1 MTRPPVL
8 SMVTRSS
15 HPYNPLSEENRYRVL
30 NVFLNGLTLTGI
42 LIILFPLYWMWNSA
56 LVPIEDVYDVPAAVF
71 PFNLTFEH
79 FNTLLT
85 ATNFPSY
92 YTSSIVLALGS
103 ISLVVTVST
112 LGGYGL
118 TRISFPYKRT
128 FARGI
133 LFGYMFPPILL
144 GIPMYI
150 LWSQVGLINSYVGVI
165 LAVSAT
171 GLPFTL
177 WIMWQFFQTVPYT
190 LEESARMAGSTRFR
204 AFIEI
209 ALPLSKPGVV
219 AIATWSYAHAWNA
232 YTIPKIL
239 LVDENL
245 WTLTLGI
252 DNFVTAQE
260 VLWPQIMGAAAM
272 TLIPSFLFLYTLRK
286 YLFESFK
293 RGAI

>member
-1 MTRPPVL
+1 MKRSPVL
-8 SMVTRSS
+8 AIVATVNERFAIDDRLK
-15 HPYNPLSEENRYRVL
+15 YKIADNIA
-30 NVFLNGLTLTGI
+30 NGLTLLGV
-42 LIILFPLYWMWNSA
+42 LIILFPLYWMWNSS
-56 LVPIEDVYDVPAAVF
+56 LVKTEAIYNVPAAIF
-71 PFNLTFEH
+71 PFDPTLEH
-79 FNTLLT
+79 FITLWTNTG
-85 ATNFPSY
+85 FPTY
-92 YTSSIVLALGS
+92 YTSSLILAVGC
-103 ISLVVTVST
+103 ISLTVTIST

-150 LWSQVGLINSYVGVI
+150 LWSEIGLINSYLGVI
-165 LAVSAT
+165 LAVTAT

-177 WIMWQFFQTVPYT
+177 WIMWQFFQTVPLT
-190 LEESARMAGSTRFR
+190 LEESAQMAGSSRFR

-239 LVDENL
+239 LVDESL
-245 WTLTLGI
+245 WTLTLGLE
-252 DNFVTAQE
+252 NFVTAQE

-272 TLIPSFLFLYTLRK
+272 TLIPSFLFLYTMRK

>member
-1 MTRPPVL
+1 MKRAPLLTVTADVL
-8 SMVTRSS
+8 DRFDVDERTK
-15 HPYNPLSEENRYRVL
+15 YRIVDHIA
-30 NVFLNGLTLTGI
+30 NGLTLLGI
-42 LIILFPLYWMWNSA
+42 VIILFPLYWMWHSS
-56 LVPIEDVYDVPAAVF
+56 LVPTELIYNVPAAIL
-71 PFNLTFEH
+71 PLEPTLEH
-79 FNTLLT
+79 FITLWT
-85 ATNFPSY
+85 VTNFPSY
-92 YTSSIVLALGS
+92 YVSSIVLAIGC
-103 ISLVVTVST
+103 ISLTVTIST

-118 TRISFPYKRT
+118 TRISFPFKRT

-150 LWSQVGLINSYVGVI
+150 LWSQVGLINSYLGVI
-165 LAVSAT
+165 LAVTAT

-177 WIMWQFFQTVPYT
+177 WIMWQFFQTVPIS
-190 LEESARMAGSTRFR
+190 LEESAQMAGSTRFR

-232 YTIPKIL
+232 FTIPKIL
-239 LVDENL
+239 LVDESL
-245 WTLTLGI
+245 WTLTLGLE
-252 DNFVTAQE
+252 NFVTAQE

-272 TLIPSFLFLYTLRK
+272 TLVPSFLFLYTMRK

-293 RGAI
+293 RGAV